1 MAARALY
8 DPARVNDIDSWL
20 NLYKKHDL
28 RMVYRNGSL
37 LILNPDNWEGEPIKT
52 IPIPKGHDYVTILV
66 AEQADRDVAETTATA
81 AVAKR
86 NAVEQQ
92 MSETVSEAQRTM
104 LDVEQQLLSAVDT
117 WRSADT
123 VAARTVA
130 AKEVG
135 RLSKEMAAAEA
146 AYRSAMY
153 PRRTIFI
160 DEKVPRK
167 LLDWATR
174 DDRNTTLIQLI
185 NHRSLAEDRTVIEA
199 DTA

>member
-20 NLYKKHDL
+20 NLYKKHDR

-37 LILNPDNWEGEPIKT
+37 LILNPDNLEGEPIKT

-66 AEQADRDVAETTATA
+66 AEQADRDAAEATA
-81 AVAKR
+81 DVAKR

-104 LDVEQQLLSAVDT
+104 LEVEQQLLSAVDT

-174 DDRNTTLIQLI
+174 DDRNTTLIELI
-185 NHRSLAEDRTVIEA
+185 NHRSLAKDRTVIEA

>member
-1 MAARALY
+1 
-8 DPARVNDIDSWL
+8 
-20 NLYKKHDL
+20 
-28 RMVYRNGSL
+28 MVYRNGSL

-66 AEQADRDVAETTATA
+66 AEQADRDAAEATAT
-81 AVAKR
+81 AKR

-123 VAARTVA
+123 AAARTVA

-135 RLSKEMAAAEA
+135 RISKEMAAAEA

-153 PRRTIFI
+153 PRRTTFI

-185 NHRSLAEDRTVIEA
+185 NHRSLAKDRTVIEA

>member
-1 MAARALY
+1 MAARAWY

-20 NLYKKHDL
+20 NLYKKHDR

-66 AEQADRDVAETTATA
+66 AEQAGRDAAEATA

-135 RLSKEMAAAEA
+135 RISKEMAAAEA

-153 PRRTIFI
+153 PRRTTFI

-185 NHRSLAEDRTVIEA
+185 NHRSLAKDRTVIEA

>member
-20 NLYKKHDL
+20 NLYKKHDR

-66 AEQADRDVAETTATA
+66 AEQADRDAAEATAT
-81 AVAKR
+81 AKR

-123 VAARTVA
+123 AAARTVA

-135 RLSKEMAAAEA
+135 RISKEMAAAEA

-153 PRRTIFI
+153 PRRTTFI

-174 DDRNTTLIQLI
+174 DDRNTTLKQLI
-185 NHRSLAEDRTVIEA
+185 NHRSLAKDRTVIEA

>member
-1 MAARALY
+1 
-8 DPARVNDIDSWL
+8 
-20 NLYKKHDL
+20 
-28 RMVYRNGSL
+28 MVYRNGSL
-37 LILNPDNWEGEPIKT
+37 LILNPGDWKGEPIKT

-66 AEQADRDVAETTATA
+66 AEQADRDAAAVTTATA
-81 AVAKR
+81 KR
-86 NAVEQQ
+86 DAVEQQ

-117 WRSADT
+117 WRSVDT
-123 VAARTVA
+123 AAARTVA

-135 RLSKEMAAAEA
+135 RISKEMAAAEA

-153 PRRTIFI
+153 PRRTTFI

-174 DDRNTTLIQLI
+174 DDRNTPLIQLI
-185 NHRSLAEDRTVIEA
+185 NHRSLAKDRTVIEA

>member
-1 MAARALY
+1 MAARAWY
-8 DPARVNDIDSWL
+8 DPARVNYIDIWL
-20 NLYKKHDL
+20 NLYKKHDR

-37 LILNPDNWEGEPIKT
+37 LILNPGDWKGEPIKT

-66 AEQADRDVAETTATA
+66 AEQADRDAAAVTTATA
-81 AVAKR
+81 KR
-86 NAVEQQ
+86 DAVEQQ

-117 WRSADT
+117 WRSVDT
-123 VAARTVA
+123 AAARTVA

-135 RLSKEMAAAEA
+135 RISKEMAAAEA

-153 PRRTIFI
+153 PRRTTFI

-174 DDRNTTLIQLI
+174 DDRNTPLIQLI
-185 NHRSLAEDRTVIEA
+185 NHRSLAKDRTVIEA